1 MHSSDQFLK
10 TLDISVFEGIPSQ
23 TSDDDR
29 KSLLALQAAAR
40 SKRKTYTYLEIGSF
54 LGGSL
59 QPHLLDSSCE
69 RIYSIDKRCAVA
81 PDDRDQTST
90 ITYEDNT
97 SEKMLSLLRAVDEAS
112 LPKIVCFEA
121 DAADIALEKISVPPD
136 LAFID
141 GEHTYAAVL
150 ADFEFCS
157 RVVAPD
163 GCIAFHDSYIIY
175 PALEKICKDLKRN
188 GRDFRFWKLGGA
200 VTVVS
205 FDAQFAA
212 RVPQIESL
220 VSKNRRDWSR
230 FCARQQAKKVL
241 PRPVFQMLKRAFS
254 PQSQT
259 H

>member
-1 MHSSDQFLK
+1 MHNADQFLQA
-10 TLDISVFEGIPSQ
+10 LDISVFDGIPSQ

-29 KSLLALQAAAR
+29 RSLLALQAGVR
-40 SKRKTYTYLEIGSF
+40 SKRQTYTYLEIGSF

-59 QPHLLDSSCE
+59 QPHLLDPNCE
-69 RIYSIDKRCAVA
+69 RIYSIDKRCVVA
-81 PDDRDQTST
+81 PDDRDQTSE

-97 SEKMLSLLRAVDEAS
+97 SENMLALLRAVDGTS

-121 DAADIALEKISVPPD
+121 DAADIAPEKIPVPPD

-141 GEHTYAAVL
+141 GEHTYGAVL

-163 GCIAFHDSYIIY
+163 GLIAFHDSYIIY
-175 PALEKICKDLKRN
+175 PALEKICKDLKRK

-205 FDAQFAA
+205 FDVQFAG
-212 RVPQIESL
+212 RVSQIQSL
-220 VSKNRRDWSR
+220 ISRNRPAWSR

-241 PRPVFQMLKRAFS
+241 PRPVFELFKRAFS
-254 PQSQT
+254 PQNQT